1 MKFIRKNSR
10 THYKMRKPPRRSR
23 LMSEFLYIP
32 EHIMRIEAGTGLG
45 SRTRQI
51 TMTDNLSIGEH
62 LMKDGQQVCQPFG
75 LGNRTGFARQ
85 SVLIQP
91 TLVADADGTVV
102 VRHGVSPHFQQ
113 YAVLRHRTV
122 ATNVEVIPDLA
133 ELTRTK
139 IKRSI
144 FFE

>member
-1 MKFIRKNSR
+1 
-10 THYKMRKPPRRSR
+10 
-23 LMSEFLYIP
+23 MSEFLYIA
-32 EHIMRIEAGTGLG
+32 EHLMRVEAGTGLG

-51 TMTDNLSIGEH
+51 TMTDNPGTGEH
-62 LMKDGQQVCQPFG
+62 LMKDGQQIRQPFG
-75 LGNRTGFARQ
+75 LGRSTGVARQ
-85 SVLIQP
+85 SVLVQSI
-91 TLVADADGTVV
+91 LIADADGTVV

>member
-1 MKFIRKNSR
+1 
-10 THYKMRKPPRRSR
+10 MRV
-23 LMSEFLYIP
+23 
-32 EHIMRIEAGTGLG
+32 EAGTGLRC
-45 SRTRQI
+45 RTRQN
-51 TMTDNLSIGEH
+51 TMTDNLSTGKH
-62 LMKDGQQVCQPFG
+62 LMKDGQQVSQQVS
-75 LGNRTGFARQ
+75 LGRCACVARQ

-91 TLVADADGTVV
+91 TLVADADGTMV
-102 VRHGVSPHFQQ
+102 VRHGVSAYFLQ

-122 ATNVEVIPDLA
+122 ATDIEVIPNLS

>member
-1 MKFIRKNSR
+1 
-10 THYKMRKPPRRSR
+10 
-23 LMSEFLYIP
+23 MSELIYIP
-32 EHIMRIEAGTGLG
+32 EHFVSVEAGAGLG

-51 TMTDNLSIGEH
+51 PMTDNLGIRKH
-62 LMKDGQQVCQPFG
+62 LIKDGQQVGEPLCLSG
-75 LGNRTGFARQ
+75 RASVAWQ
-85 SVLIQP
+85 SVLLQP
-91 TLVADADGTVV
+91 ALVADADGTVV

-122 ATNVEVIPDLA
+122 VTDIEVIPDLA
-133 ELTRTK
+133 EPTRTK

>member
-1 MKFIRKNSR
+1 MGVA
-10 THYKMRKPPRRSR
+10 
-23 LMSEFLYIP
+23 
-32 EHIMRIEAGTGLG
+32 AGTGLG
-45 SRTRQI
+45 RRTWQI

-75 LGNRTGFARQ
+75 WGNRTGVARQ

-102 VRHGVSPHFQQ
+102 VRHGMSTYLQQ
-113 YAVLRHRTV
+113 HPMLRHRTV

>member
-1 MKFIRKNSR
+1 
-10 THYKMRKPPRRSR
+10 
-23 LMSEFLYIP
+23 MSELLYIP
-32 EHIMRIEAGTGLG
+32 EHLMRVEAGTGLG

-75 LGNRTGFARQ
+75 WGNRTGVARQ